1 MMTKQHEP
9 KVEPAYPD
17 KKLEPKNTFRILIID
32 SVENTDLLKAAC
44 KEAGHSV
51 VAAQTIKEAFAFLN
65 NENHADVI
73 ICAAYLE
80 NESMVEFLQELR
92 KNSVHKDSM
101 VMTLALAPG
110 PIGHRL
116 NTFTEKAAQLF
127 GADAFVNMP
136 EFNATQLI
144 AEISKLLP
152 GVPLLEKDKNHKD

>member
-1 MMTKQHEP
+1 
-9 KVEPAYPD
+9 V
-17 KKLEPKNTFRILIID
+17 
-32 SVENTDLLKAAC
+32 S
-44 KEAGHSV
+44 
-51 VAAQTIKEAFAFLN
+51 AQTIKDAFAFLN

-92 KNSVHKDSM
+92 KNPVHRHSM

-116 NTFTEKAAQLF
+116 NTFTEKASQLF
-127 GADAFVNMP
+127 GADAFVSMP
-136 EFNATQLI
+136 EFNAAQLI

-152 GVPLLEKDKNHKD
+152 EMPMLEKDKKHKS